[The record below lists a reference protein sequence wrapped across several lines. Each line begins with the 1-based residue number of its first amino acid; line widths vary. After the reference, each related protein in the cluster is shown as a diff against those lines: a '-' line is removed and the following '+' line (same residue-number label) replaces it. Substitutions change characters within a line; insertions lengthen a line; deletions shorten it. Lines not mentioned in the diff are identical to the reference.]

1 MLGIMA
7 GMDQEAWFAV
17 FDVVPR
23 AVLFLV
29 SLAPDARHHG
39 RLGPQDSV
47 EVKSRVGGHI
57 SRVVGHS
64 FGVEGHSPRVGGH
77 SSRVEGHSSRVGGH
91 SCCVGGHSSR
101 VAEHSPRVGGHS
113 SGVCGH
119 SYRVGEHSSRVG
131 GHSSRFGGHI
141 SRVGGHISRVGGH
154 RFLWAIQTF
163 SCGGSFARVFRECE
177 PKVFLCGGSKL
188 PFGNGVFQ
196 SRHSFRLPLSLGLAL
211 VAMFTG
217 AVGSPLDCKFRGM
230 CLCAWPSLSWC
241 LPFAS
246 LVRDMWWFRCSGFL
260 FLLGF
265 FFFEFVLRLL

>member
-23 AVLFLV
+23 AVLLLV

-47 EVKSRVGGHI
+47 EIKSRVGGHI

-91 SCCVGGHSSR
+91 SCRVGGHSSR

-113 SGVCGH
+113 SGVSGH

-141 SRVGGHISRVGGH
+141 SRVGGHS
-154 RFLWAIQTF
+154 FLWAIQTF
-163 SCGGSFARVFRECE
+163 SCGGSFARAFRECDPNVSVRRIE
-177 PKVFLCGGSKL
+177 A
-188 PFGNGVFQ
+188 
-196 SRHSFRLPLSLGLAL
+196 SFRRRSISESTLVSLAVVLRTCACRHVYWRCGITPGLQVSWHVFVCLARSVLVSTVRKLGQKYVAAPLL
-211 VAMFTG
+211 
-217 AVGSPLDCKFRGM
+217 KFSFSCR
-230 CLCAWPSLSWC
+230 
-241 LPFAS
+241 
-246 LVRDMWWFRCSGFL
+246 
-260 FLLGF
+260 
-265 FFFEFVLRLL
+265 FFEFVLRLL